1 MAVLHHILWLS
12 SHSHCYTRRQTEV
25 TAELLFQ
32 PRQIV
37 LGDLDYQ
44 TEYISEIMKVLVF
57 FLTQQ
62 QNDLSSKSYE

>member
-1 MAVLHHILWLS
+1 MEA
-12 SHSHCYTRRQTEV
+12 
-25 TAELLFQ
+25 TAKLLFQ